1 MPITPKHYKKT
12 LIDFNLSNLTV
23 EDVLIFLKF
32 NLKILLFFS
41 FVGLACSILF
51 LLNKPTFYTGI
62 ATVELGKTV
71 NLTNYPNGTSIQEPV
86 RLIFRVKSQLN
97 SNANCKL
104 DNVKPFHLS
113 FQNELISIKTS
124 KSLPNAIEIT
134 LTMDSQNKVE
144 GCLADIVKLI
154 IENQSRIT
162 KSYTDSLKNQ
172 ITLERKS
179 IIESG
184 NQIKLLN
191 LNDTN
196 FAFLYSYYKNQ
207 IYSAEVSISNHQKIL
222 DFHESYLPGLA
233 SEIDFSK
240 SENALITLRILL
252 IGFLFGFFLGLFFC
266 LIKKNN
272 HPVHV

>member
-1 MPITPKHYKKT
+1 
-12 LIDFNLSNLTV
+12 
-23 EDVLIFLKF
+23 
-32 NLKILLFFS
+32 
-41 FVGLACSILF
+41 VGLACSILF

-71 NLTNYPNGTSIQEPV
+71 NLTNYPNGTPIQEPLQ
-86 RLIFRVKSQLN
+86 LIFRVKSQLN
-97 SNANCKL
+97 SNANCIL
-104 DNVKPFHLS
+104 DNVKPFYLS

-124 KSLPNAIEIT
+124 KSLPNSIEIT

-162 KSYTDSLKNQ
+162 KSYTDNLKNQ

-179 IIESG
+179 VIESG

-191 LNDTN
+191 LNNNN

-207 IYSAEVSISNHQKIL
+207 IYLAEVSISNHQKIL
-222 DFHESYLPGLA
+222 DFHESNLPILA
-233 SEIDFSK
+233 SGIDFSK
-240 SENALITLRILL
+240 SENALTTLRILL
-252 IGFLFGFFLGLFFC
+252 LGFLFGLFLGLFFC
-266 LIKKNN
+266 LIKK
-272 HPVHV
+272 

>member
-86 RLIFRVKSQLN
+86 QLIFRVKSQLN

-191 LNDTN
+191 LNDNN

-222 DFHESYLPGLA
+222 DFHESYLPSLA
-233 SEIDFSK
+233 SGIDFSK

-252 IGFLFGFFLGLFFC
+252 IGLLFGFFLGLFFC